1 MKKINDLKDGD
12 LLWFRL
18 TYKDNGLSE
27 GESNQH
33 LHHRARDSMI

>member
-18 TYKDNGLSE
+18 TEYLRRENDGFIAQIK
-27 GESNQH
+27 
-33 LHHRARDSMI
+33 